1 MKKLIIATITA
12 ITAFTFTAV
21 PVSVAIADEGPKHKL
36 VRMLAKSQDMD
47 SYQQDLA
54 VEVFQQFNSLATIIK
69 APRDDVKSY
78 MQGLIE
84 RDRIDVHEVME
95 NYKAWQQKVDEQF
108 EQSLVPASQLHSEL
122 SVEQRKQLVESIK
135 ALNSKR

>member
-1 MKKLIIATITA
+1 MKKLLIAAITA
-12 ITAFTFTAV
+12 VTAFTFTAV
-21 PVSVAIADEGPKHKL
+21 PTSVAIADEGPKQAL

-54 VEVFQQFNSLATIIK
+54 VEVFQHFNSLANTIK
-69 APRDDVKSY
+69 APRNDVKSY

-108 EQSLVPASQLHSEL
+108 EQHGLFLG
-122 SVEQRKQLVESIK
+122 
-135 ALNSKR
+135 